1 MTKKEEI
8 SHVIKVS
15 LCRKKRF
22 LLIVCSENA
31 QSKFH
36 ALKIKSLQKI
46 RRKKNID
53 PMLGNLIIITN

>member
-1 MTKKEEI
+1 MEITKKEEI

-46 RRKKNID
+46 RRKK
-53 PMLGNLIIITN
+53 M